1 MPPCSDPFVICKHY
15 HFAAREAIVK
25 DIRSS
30 ERPVIILDEPYVSQY
45 LKDTIIS
52 AGIPVLA
59 NETAKEQDFPEGTR
73 LMDDAAAIAL
83 MKNNPDQKLYSNSEH
98 ALQWMADHLAFSG
111 LPEKIALFKDKA
123 AFRRLLQPLYPDLF
137 FREVAATDLDDLDI
151 TEIPTPFI
159 IKPSVGFF
167 SAGVYMVASDAEWE
181 GVLATLKEEMEE
193 HSALFPP
200 QVYSSLTWIIE
211 EYIPGTELAVDAF
224 YTNNGEP
231 VVLDILSHMF
241 SSEADV
247 DDKVYLTSQGI
258 MKEYL
263 APVTALLS
271 TIQDLTGIKNF
282 PLHIELRVA
291 DDGTVVPIEVN
302 PMRFA
307 GWCTTDIAAYAY
319 GTNVYRAYFEENAP
333 DWEAFLADDTRDV
346 YALLVV
352 KPPADIPQEEIA
364 GFDYDGFTASFAHP
378 LEMRPVDFTRYPV
391 FGFCFIRLPDG
402 DLREAEA
409 FLHADLRE
417 FITLR

>member
-1 MPPCSDPFVICKHY
+1 
-15 HFAAREAIVK
+15 
-25 DIRSS
+25 
-30 ERPVIILDEPYVSQY
+30 
-45 LKDTIIS
+45 
-52 AGIPVLA
+52 
-59 NETAKEQDFPEGTR
+59 
-73 LMDDAAAIAL
+73 
-83 MKNNPDQKLYSNSEH
+83 
-98 ALQWMADHLAFSG
+98 MADHLAFSG

-193 HSALFPP
+193 HSTLFPP
-200 QVYSSLTWIIE
+200 QVYSSLKWIIE

-263 APVTALLS
+263 EPVMGLLR
-271 TIQDLTGIKNF
+271 TIQELTGIKNF

-333 DWEAFLADDTRDV
+333 DWDALLADDTRDV

-364 GFDYDGFTASFAHP
+364 GFDYDGFSASFAHP

-391 FGFCFIRLPDG
+391 FGFCFIRLADG